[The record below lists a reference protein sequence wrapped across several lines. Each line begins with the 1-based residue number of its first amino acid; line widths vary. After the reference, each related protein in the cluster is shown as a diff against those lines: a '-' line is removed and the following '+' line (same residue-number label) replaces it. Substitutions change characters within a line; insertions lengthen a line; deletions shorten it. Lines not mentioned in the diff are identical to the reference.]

1 MNIKILGPGCANCSK
16 LEQNT
21 LEALK
26 GSNAEYN
33 IDKVTDPV
41 DIMKFGVMST
51 PGLVV
56 DDKVVAYGR
65 VLSPEEIKS
74 KLTL

>member
-1 MNIKILGPGCANCSK
+1 MNIKILGPGCANCTK